1 MATIRITVLGLV
13 IVAVGFALFT
23 VIAGFKVRTEAKSAL
38 SDLSGLQ
45 QWDDPT
51 AWGAISVYHSS
62 QRLALPFIPRL
73 APSPASTSMEGSP
86 EWGSSCRISR
96 KSNGKV
102 VAESPVTDL
111 FENGRHPSESEK
123 QWAEKTLAPTLEK
136 APEKPIGAPTG
147 INVDEHGARALHHD
161 FRHADSPPLHPC
173 RSSRRLERT
182 TSYLNYPGQPPY
194 TRGIH
199 ASGYRGKMW
208 TMRQFSGFAS
218 PEETNQRYKY
228 LLEHGGQGLSVAFD
242 LPTLMG
248 YDSDHPF
255 SEGEVG
261 KCGVA
266 IDSLE
271 DMEILFDGID
281 LEKTTVSMTI
291 NSPASVLWAMYL
303 AVAEK
308 QGADWQKISGTIQ
321 NDILKEYI
329 AQKEYIYPPAPSMR
343 LVIDTFEFGSMFTP
357 RFNTISISGYHIRE
371 AGSTALQELAFTIYD
386 GVEYVEWARRRGLDV
401 DEFGP
406 RLSFFFNAHN
416 DFFEEIAK
424 YRAARKIWYRL
435 MKDRF
440 GAKNQRT
447 WLMRFHTQTAGVS
460 LTAQQP
466 MNNVARV
473 ALQALAAVL
482 GGTQSLHTD
491 SYDEALALPTE
502 EAVRIALR
510 TQQIIAYESGVAQTV
525 DPLGGSYF
533 VERLTLDMENGAF
546 DYFDKL
552 DAMGGMVAAIEKGYP
567 QKEIAEASYQF
578 QRANEA
584 REKITVGANEFVVEE
599 PSPNILYIGEE
610 VAQAQTKKLKSLRER
625 RSNEEVRRCLD
636 ALKKA
641 AAQEP
646 RAGENG
652 QISPAN
658 TMPFIVEAVKAYATV
673 GEICEALREVYGT
686 YTETAFA

>member
-1 MATIRITVLGLV
+1 MAD
-13 IVAVGFALFT
+13 
-23 VIAGFKVRTEAKSAL
+23 KK
-38 SDLSGLQ
+38 
-45 QWDDPT
+45 
-51 AWGAISVYHSS
+51 
-62 QRLALPFIPRL
+62 PR
-73 APSPASTSMEGSP
+73 
-86 EWGSSCRISR
+86 
-96 KSNGKV
+96 
-102 VAESPVTDL
+102 VAESPISDV
-111 FENGRHPSESEK
+111 FEGRHPSASEK
-123 QWAEKTLAPTLEK
+123 EWAEKTLAPTLEK
-136 APEKPIGAPTG
+136 TPERPIGAATG
-147 INVDEHGARALHHD
+147 TNLDENGNAR
-161 FRHADSPPLHPC
+161 FTTISGVPI
-173 RSSRRLERT
+173 RRLYTQADLPEDWDYDRQ
-182 TSYLNYPGQPPY
+182 LGHPGQPPF

-199 ASGYRGKMW
+199 ATGYRGKLF

-218 PEETNQRYKY
+218 PEETNRRYKY
-228 LLEHGGQGLSVAFD
+228 LLEHGGGGLSVAFD

-248 YDSDHPF
+248 YDSDHPA

-303 AVAEK
+303 VVAEK
-308 QGADWQKISGTIQ
+308 QGADWKKISGTIQ

-343 LVIDTFEFGSMFTP
+343 LVVDTFEFGSRFTP

-371 AGSTALQELAFTIYD
+371 AGSTALQELAFTLYD

-424 YRAARKIWYRL
+424 YRAARKIWYRV

-440 GAKNQRT
+440 NARNQRS
-447 WLMRFHTQTAGVS
+447 WLLRFHSQTAGVS

-466 MNNVARV
+466 MNNIARA

-482 GGTQSLHTD
+482 GGTQSLHVD
-491 SYDEALALPTE
+491 GYDEALALPTE
-502 EAVRIALR
+502 EAARIALR
-510 TQQIIAYESGVAQTV
+510 TQQIVAYESGVVNTV

-533 VERLTLDMENGAF
+533 LETLTLEMEKGAL
-546 DYFDKL
+546 DYFGKL
-552 DAMGGMVAAIEKGYP
+552 DAMGGMVNAIERGYP
-567 QKEIAEASYQF
+567 QKEIAEAAYQN
-578 QRANEA
+578 QRAVEA
-584 REKITVGANEFVVEE
+584 REKITVGANEFVIEE
-599 PSPNILYIGEE
+599 ESPNILYIDES
-610 VAQAQTKKLKSLRER
+610 VAQTQSAKLKALRQR
-625 RSNEEVRRCLD
+625 RSNQDVRRCLD
-636 ALKKA
+636 DLKRA

-646 RAGENG
+646 NAGSNDTV
-652 QISPAN
+652 SSAN
-658 TMPFIVEAVKAYATV
+658 TMPYIVAAVRAYATV

-686 YTETAFA
+686 YTEASIT